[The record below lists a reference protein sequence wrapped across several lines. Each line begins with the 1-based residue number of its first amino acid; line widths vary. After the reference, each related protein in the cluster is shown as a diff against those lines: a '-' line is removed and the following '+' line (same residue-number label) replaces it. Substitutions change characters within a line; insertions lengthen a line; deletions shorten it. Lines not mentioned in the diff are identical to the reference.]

1 MTATHDS
8 LHPSPLSAEQ
18 WAGLARL
25 GALVHEGEQALGQP
39 ATQSL
44 VGFLRKLG
52 DANERYALDD
62 TLTEVLETLTALRE
76 SGVLRW
82 IRENAG
88 LVTETLALLRPFIP
102 EILESLKSISAKE
115 LLEALKTLG
124 TLLAKMHALEAF
136 LGGEAGQDLVS
147 ALRRAGNL
155 WEETRADETL
165 AKTLRLLARLEED
178 GSLERLAV
186 LSRWFAL
193 LEETVDPLALTG
205 DLVRAGRDNPLLSL
219 PARLGRS
226 AEAVVQTLEETPPEK
241 TGGLGGLYRMLR
253 DPEVQR
259 GLRVLAVLPAR
270 LKEAGV
276 LK

>member
-8 LHPSPLSAEQ
+8 PLPSPLSADQ

-25 GALVHEGEQALGQP
+25 GVLVHEGEQALGHP

-44 VGFLRKLG
+44 VGFLCKLG

-62 TLTEVLETLTALRE
+62 TLTEVLETLKALRE

-136 LGGEAGQDLVS
+136 LGSETGEDLVS
-147 ALRRAGNL
+147 ALRRAGDL
-155 WEETRADETL
+155 WEETRADVTL
-165 AKTLRLLARLEED
+165 AKTPRLLA
-178 GSLERLAV
+178 LA
-186 LSRWFAL
+186 
-193 LEETVDPLALTG
+193 G
-205 DLVRAGRDNPLLSL
+205 DLVYVGRDSSLTPGPSESLCRGRGANPRRH
-219 PARLGRS
+219 A
-226 AEAVVQTLEETPPEK
+226 PPK
-241 TGGLGGLYRMLR
+241 R
-253 DPEVQR
+253 PEVSEASTAYYATPR
-259 GLRVLAVLPAR
+259 SNEDSVCSPSCLPVSRRRVSSN
-270 LKEAGV
+270 
-276 LK
+276 